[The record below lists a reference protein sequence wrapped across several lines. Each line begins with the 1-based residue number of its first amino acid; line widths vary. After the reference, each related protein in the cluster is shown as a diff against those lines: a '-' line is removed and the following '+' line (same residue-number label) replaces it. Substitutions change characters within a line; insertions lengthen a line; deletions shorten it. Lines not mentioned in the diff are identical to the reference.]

1 MFKTPTLREVERTAP
16 YMHDGSLA
24 TLEEVIEYYNRG
36 GNRNPHL
43 DTELR
48 PLKLTA
54 EEKKALVA
62 FLKALSG
69 KISPGWKDAQTE
81 KEKTATE

>member
-1 MFKTPTLREVERTAP
+1 
-16 YMHDGSLA
+16 MHDGSLA
-24 TLEEVIEYYNRG
+24 TLEEVIDFYNGG

-43 DTELR
+43 DTDIR
-48 PLKLTA
+48 PLNLTA

-69 KISPGWKDAQTE
+69 NIRSGWKGPGTE
-81 KEKTATE
+81 KEKTVTR